1 MNNIFLVT
9 GGAGFIGSHLA
20 EALLERN
27 NRVIVVD
34 DLSTG
39 RLQNVA
45 HLMKDPRLE
54 FVQGS
59 VLDRSIMRDLV
70 ERATAIYHLAAVV
83 GVELAIASA
92 VRTAQVNFLG
102 TEVVLELAA
111 QRRKPVLIT
120 STSEVYGKSQDLP
133 FREDGDLVLGPTNR
147 GRWAYACSKA
157 LDEFLALGYHH
168 ERRLPVVIVRLF
180 NTVGP
185 RQSDRYGM
193 VLPRFVR
200 QALCGQPI
208 TVYGSGRQSRCFAY
222 VGDIVSAIVPLILK
236 KDAYG
241 SVFNIGS
248 QDEISIGE
256 LAALVKRRLGS
267 DSEISFTPY
276 SSAYDER
283 YEDMP
288 RRMPDIERIRAMVG
302 FEPRLRLEEIIDLIA
317 EEVRTAMRTDRTRTG

>member
-1 MNNIFLVT
+1 MNNTFLVT
-9 GGAGFIGSHLA
+9 GGAGFIGSHLV

-27 NRVIVVD
+27 NRVLVID

-39 RLQNVA
+39 RLQNIA
-45 HLMKDPRLE
+45 HVMDDPKLE

-59 VLDRSIMRDLV
+59 VLDRNLMQRLV

-83 GVELAIASA
+83 GVELAVASA
-92 VRTAQVNFLG
+92 VRTAQINVAG

-111 QRRKPVLIT
+111 ERRKPVLIT
-120 STSEVYGKSQDLP
+120 STSEVYGKSQDIP
-133 FREDGDLVLGPTNR
+133 FREDGDLVLGSTNR
-147 GRWAYACSKA
+147 GRWSYACSKA
-157 LDEFLALGYHH
+157 LDEFMALGYHH
-168 ERRLPVVIVRLF
+168 ERKLPVVVVRLF

-200 QALCGQPI
+200 QALHGQPI
-208 TVYGSGRQSRCFAY
+208 TVYGSGRQTRCFAY
-222 VGDIVSAIVPLILK
+222 VRDVVGAIVPLILK
-236 KDAYG
+236 QDAYG
-241 SVFNIGS
+241 QVFNIGS

-256 LAALVKRRLGS
+256 LAALVKRRVGS

-288 RRMPDIERIRAMVG
+288 RRVPDIERIRKMVG
-302 FEPRLRLEEIIDLIA
+302 FEPRVGLEEIIDMIA
-317 EEVRTAMRTDRTRTG
+317 DEVRSSMRADKARA

>member
-1 MNNIFLVT
+1 
-9 GGAGFIGSHLA
+9 
-20 EALLERN
+20 
-27 NRVIVVD
+27 
-34 DLSTG
+34 
-39 RLQNVA
+39 
-45 HLMKDPRLE
+45 
-54 FVQGS
+54 

-111 QRRKPVLIT
+111 ERRKPVLIT

-200 QALCGQPI
+200 QALRGQPI